1 MKLCLYYQQQIN
13 SGGGRYRLIMEK
25 YRCRI
30 CGYVYDPNLGDA
42 DGNIKVGTA
51 FTALPDSWLCPICGA
66 TKAEFDKLDEMV

>member
-1 MKLCLYYQQQIN
+1 
-13 SGGGRYRLIMEK
+13 MEK